1 MFLKPL
7 TLQTCFSCP
16 HACIGM
22 LAFVGSQ
29 NRSDHTALWLV
40 DITVYKTGV
49 VRIGHQCGVWVE
61 EKATGSDSST
71 SFILHGTLKNWQT
84 CHRVPRCWPHSSI
97 CRSPGQG
104 IGRPG
109 LRVTSHTTDRI
120 SGTWITFFSPYLGA
134 GADSASENGRDI
146 IQDGGRKRNWLLLL
160 NGGSKTYRILLSPSQ
175 VYRLPPT
182 KPTICAT
189 YLMKLLGFL
198 IAIIFLWLND
208 GKCL

>member
-7 TLQTCFSCP
+7 TLQTCFPCP
-16 HACIGM
+16 QACIGM
-22 LAFVGSQ
+22 LATVGSQ

-40 DITVYKTGV
+40 DITGYKTGV

-120 SGTWITFFSPYLGA
+120 SGQLFWAPIKKQEPIPLRKTDVTSSKMADGSGIGSCSLMGAQKRTLYYSHPHSSTGCPQLNRRYVPLTWCSCWVF
-134 GADSASENGRDI
+134 
-146 IQDGGRKRNWLLLL
+146 
-160 NGGSKTYRILLSPSQ
+160 
-175 VYRLPPT
+175 
-182 KPTICAT
+182 
-189 YLMKLLGFL
+189 
-198 IAIIFLWLND
+198 
-208 GKCL
+208 